1 MSKKASPSGSHALTP
16 VRAGALDAQLDR
28 AVPSESPSAFLMA
41 TKGEMVGRVFPLKH
55 NTIVVGRG
63 AECDIQLS
71 DASVSTRHTRLL
83 SRPHGYD
90 VEDLG
95 STNGT
100 FVDDHAVTRGTLTS
114 GQRLRLGAVEFK
126 LLLDQRSQPTM
137 LLVPTLMQP
146 NTIPAGTVQSRRRL
160 EQDVDADEGLSL
172 QEMLGKGIRVYRV
185 VRKHFMAAGI
195 ILGVSLILAAIS
207 VIWLPPGSSAMCEVK
222 LHPEERTNPVDPT
235 TSNAP
240 KNTTL
245 FESPERAF
253 INASLIETTLKT
265 LGKPA
270 QQDEVNSVQARLKLE
285 PISEN
290 GYIASFSEGMFSR
303 NRYDLVALLTT
314 HVKTYVQNETDKAL
328 SVSVAE
334 TEFLRSQTTLAEKEL
349 SAIDAELRKFK
360 EENLS
365 SLPESATLALGSR
378 AQMEARKPELV
389 AQLTRLKGEIASV
402 KSQMSSDGPL
412 SQGRTQSS
420 TAHRTRLATIS
431 EKLAEMRARGLTDEH
446 PEVHAL
452 LEEKKLTEGLI
463 NQELTAGQSEAER
476 KTSPQLH
483 DLAVKLQSL
492 NSLEAASRTELAE
505 LSNRIHVA
513 KKLLTEM
520 PRVDARLQEL
530 LLKQEDQRKLYSG
543 MFEQLKRA
551 EVRLQLER
559 VSVSSRHELTSPP
572 RLWKPRK
579 SKVALQ
585 RFGLAAGFAFVVIGL
600 MVLAKELRP
609 MVQAAWNAAEANE
622 RGATRS

>member
-1 MSKKASPSGSHALTP
+1 MSKKASPSGSHALTT

-28 AVPSESPSAFLMA
+28 AVPSESPTAFLMA

-63 AECDIQLS
+63 AECDIQLT

-83 SRPHGYD
+83 SRPHGFD

-137 LLVPTLMQP
+137 LLVPTLVQP
-146 NTIPAGTVQSRRRL
+146 TTTSGGAVPPRRRL
-160 EQDVDADEGLSL
+160 EQDVEADEGVSL
-172 QEMLGKGIRVYRV
+172 QEMLGKGIRIYRV

-195 ILGVSLILAAIS
+195 ILGLSLLAAAIS

-235 TSNAP
+235 TSTAP
-240 KNTTL
+240 KNKSL

-253 INASLIETTLKT
+253 INPTLIETTLKT

-270 QQDEVNSVQARLKLE
+270 YVEEVNAVQARLKLE
-285 PISEN
+285 PVSEN
-290 GYIASFSEGMFSR
+290 GYIASFSEGMLTR
-303 NRYDLVALLTT
+303 GRYDLVALLTT

-334 TEFLRSQTTLAEKEL
+334 TEFLRAQTAQAEKEL
-349 SAIDAELRKFK
+349 SKIDAELRTFK

-402 KSQMSSDGPL
+402 KSQIASEGPL
-412 SQGRTQSS
+412 SQGHTQSS
-420 TAHRTRLATIS
+420 TAHRTRLAAIN
-431 EKLAEMRARGLTDEH
+431 EKLAELRARSLTDEH
-446 PEVHAL
+446 PEVRAL
-452 LEEKKLTEGLI
+452 AEEKKLTEGLI
-463 NQELTAGQSEAER
+463 NQELSAGQNDLER
-476 KTSPQLH
+476 KTSPELH
-483 DLAVKLQSL
+483 ALEVRLQSL
-492 NSLEAASRTELAE
+492 ESQEAASRTELSE
-505 LSNRIHVA
+505 LSDRIHVA

-530 LLKQEDQRKLYSG
+530 LLKQEDQRKLYSQ

-559 VSVSSRHELTSPP
+559 VSVSSRHEITSPP
-572 RLWKPRK
+572 RLWKARK

-585 RFGLAAGFAFVVIGL
+585 RFGLAAGLAFVVIGI
-600 MVLAKELRP
+600 MILAKELRP